1 MKLSKKSKYGEYNLI
16 TTVSGDLFITLHEGT
31 ENELQCFGYQ
41 TDYLKAFLYYL
52 FCLLTLS
59 ILWLVGYWRPDWK
72 HKLTHKACP
81 LAKADSVLIRD
92 PNNQHHPVKIEI
104 FKDHP
109 RRTADVEEESSQ
121 GSAYDFITDSS
132 LPTES
137 KFFEFRF
144 VRYFWDESKNTFVPL
159 RGLDQNLTFQ
169 EIRSQ
174 LSHGL
179 YEGQAKRRMLIF
191 KKNLID
197 IKVKSMFLILAE
209 EASHPFY
216 IFQLFSIA
224 FWIVDKYYYFAGAVF
239 IVSIFSITVS
249 AILTRQNCVRLRKLA
264 TSSSLITVLRLDS
277 DDPQEISSTNLV
289 PGDLIV
295 IPPEGMTME
304 CDAILITG
312 NCVVKEGFLTGESVS
327 TVKTHIDDSK
337 ARSTYNPIIHT
348 EYTLLAGTQVIQAR
362 STDSTQVLAVVM
374 RTGFYTVKGG
384 LVRDILYPK
393 SMDTELYRDACRFL
407 GLTVVIALLGII
419 YSAAVLCANRATT
432 KNIVL
437 RTIDIITIAIPP
449 QLPIALS
456 IGVSFALNR
465 LRKAGIF
472 CINPSRIN
480 ISGKINRICFDK
492 TGTLTEN
499 DMEFSG
505 IISVINRRFIE
516 FNPEMHFN
524 PWNPV
529 GIVMATCHS
538 IVLMKDGELCGAP
551 MEIGMYRNTEWTLHE
566 IESGNKK
573 YNVPIESVLRLST
586 YTKAQCGPTEIGI
599 LKRFHFSPE
608 LRRMSVVIMT
618 PEERKLYLTMKGAP
632 ETVIRFCN
640 EETVPYDFTRIL
652 REYTTH
658 GYRVIALAHKQL
670 ESEILPENISQ
681 LSNHDLEKNMTFVG
695 LLLFQNKLKAESSE
709 VIEQLIHA
717 NIPVNMITGDHLE
730 TAIDTARKCNII
742 QQGSSITCIDI
753 DEDDNDYEKELEKL
767 LQQLKLLEDD
777 RDAKQDLNFRTNNI
791 ACTGR
796 TLNVLLQYRP
806 DLFFKFISQGVVF
819 ARMSPVD
826 KAQLVEGLVELGNYV
841 AMCGD
846 GANDCG
852 ALSAAHIGIS
862 LSDTEASAVSQFT
875 SKISNIS
882 CVLDVIRE
890 GRAALATSVCILM
903 YVLITAIAEL
913 MAVLLLYWTSS
924 NFSDLQFLYLDLFL
938 SFMLIITMSR
948 ATPHRKLSVQ
958 RPSITLFNFNIIL
971 TLAVLSVIT
980 IVGQAIAYIFL
991 KSVPWY
997 KYSVPLSNGS
1007 IREFTLEG
1015 TTLFYYV
1022 SYQFI
1027 WIAVILTPGP
1037 PFQNKMYKN
1046 WSFILALIITLAV
1059 STVLLFHPG
1068 IAASSL
1074 KLKAIPDVIYKIL
1087 ILIMGFVYFTL
1098 SYAFKEFVNTVVK
1111 TMFKL
1116 DPSS

>member
-1 MKLSKKSKYGEYNLI
+1 MAFDGSLVVKPIFPVSKKSKYGEYNLI

-132 LPTES
+132 LPTKS

-197 IKVKSMFLILAE
+197 IKVKR
-209 EASHPFY
+209 
-216 IFQLFSIA
+216 
-224 FWIVDKYYYFAGAVF
+224 AVF

-777 RDAKQDLNFRTNNI
+777 RDVKQDLNFRTNNI

-938 SFMLIITMSR
+938 SFMLIITS
-948 ATPHRKLSVQ
+948 
-958 RPSITLFNFNIIL
+958 
-971 TLAVLSVIT
+971 
-980 IVGQAIAYIFL
+980 QAIAYIFL

-1068 IAASSL
+1068 IAANSL